1 MLTDEYR
8 YTILKAP
15 EKTVKVKFNFS
26 EFSLKVNFASFF
38 SCRDPHFTL
47 ALFKIE
53 QVFCLATQ
61 MLFLGGQDGSG
72 PGIDSYLS
80 GGMVLAILLCKM
92 KMTLSS

>member
-8 YTILKAP
+8 YTILKAL

-38 SCRDPHFTL
+38 SCRDPHFRL

-53 QVFCLATQ
+53 QVF
-61 MLFLGGQDGSG
+61 LFGNPNAFFGRTGR
-72 PGIDSYLS
+72 
-80 GGMVLAILLCKM
+80 
-92 KMTLSS
+92 